1 MQRPTMFRS
10 AFSEDIEMMEEFT
23 AVDEWTDDHTAS
35 VSILS
40 VLRSIADLKCTGSDG
55 VSCDRHECTDGAP
68 VNGQAVVQGVEV
80 L

>member
-35 VSILS
+35 VSMLS
-40 VLRSIADLKCTGSDG
+40 LLNCIAKLKCTGSDG
-55 VSCDRHECTDGAP
+55 IPGSRHECTDGAP